1 MNKIVKSYQD
11 IEKNYSFDEL
21 SLYLGRDYAANDKIQ
36 IHQPTIGEIADYGE
50 ARYYLMV
57 QTLCAIPSDMKQVL
71 DDIGIDYAKLP
82 DFDLFIMLTR
92 SLKPS
97 ETGILFG
104 ELDLSRM
111 VPMKNQENGQI
122 FLWDEEKDIRID
134 EKMYFQI
141 VTFLRMLHGLV
152 PKPEFPATKTVRK
165 ILIEE
170 DRNKRKKKSDEPYHS
185 QLKELIS
192 GVMRFPGFKYKTC
205 ELSQCGIYEFMDSV
219 KGASIYVQSTALL
232 RGMYSG
238 MIDGSK
244 INKKDLDW
252 MRSI

>member
-1 MNKIVKSYQD
+1 MNKIVKSYHD

-21 SLYLGRDYAANDKIQ
+21 SLYLGKDYIINDKIR
-36 IHQPTIGEIADYGE
+36 IHQPTIGEIAEYGE

-57 QTLCAIPSDMKQVL
+57 QTFCAIPSDMKSIL
-71 DDIGIDYAKLP
+71 EDIKIDYTKLP
-82 DFDLFIMLTR
+82 DFDFFIMLSR
-92 SLKPS
+92 SLKPT
-97 ETGILFG
+97 ETYILFG
-104 ELDLSRM
+104 ELDFQSM
-111 VPMKNQENGQI
+111 VPMKNKENDQI
-122 FLWDEEKDIRID
+122 FLWDKEKDIRID

-185 QLKELIS
+185 QLKALIS
-192 GVMRFPGFKYKTC
+192 AMMRFPGFKYKTN

-219 KGASIYVQSTALL
+219 KGASIYIQSTALL